1 MFEPKIVALLPNHHL
16 MDNMQAVQEK
26 MGVDF
31 PKYHKQVQEALV
43 LARKSV
49 QEGAKVII
57 SRGLTAE
64 YLRKFLDVPV
74 VEIEYDFFQF
84 AEAMRRALRFS
95 DAVAVIGFIDAYR
108 LAEQAV
114 EYVRREGQDIRV
126 RILET
131 SAQIEDTVRDLGEE
145 GFRVF
150 VGGNTVVRNARALGY
165 EGVYVEPN
173 EKVIQ
178 AAIEKAQY
186 ELRIYLDR
194 EEKFKTIQA
203 IVNCAANGIFAVDGT
218 GAVTVANPMA
228 RKHLLAASPGTAYPA
243 SIKDIMPGSKL
254 LATIKS
260 GQPMDEDFVTIGG
273 TELVMSSA
281 PVIVDGQIRGAV
293 ATIQEIGQI
302 QDLDQKIRKKKL
314 HKGHIALKT
323 FSDILGES
331 EAMKTCKRTALHF
344 AGVDGTVLILGK
356 TGTGK
361 EVFAQSIHNASRRAQ
376 KPFVAVNCAA
386 LPSSLLESELFGYA
400 KGAFTGARTEG
411 KAGIFELAHTGTI
424 FLDEISEIPPEVQA
438 RLLRVVQ
445 EREITRI
452 GDDKVIPVDVR
463 IIAATNRDLL
473 EEVREHRFREDLYY
487 RLSVLELNLPPLSR
501 RRQDIP
507 DLARHFIASACLSA
521 GRPCVEAQDEAIDI
535 LKTLPLN
542 GNVRELA
549 NIVEKTLVM
558 ANFKAFD
565 LAAVRQAARLEEPP
579 EEEPTMGSPG
589 PCGRL
594 AAAEKA
600 LILQALEEC
609 RGNRTAA
616 AQSLGISPTTLWRR
630 LKALRACP

>member
-16 MDNMQAVQEK
+16 MDNLQAVQEK

-218 GAVTVANPMA
+218 GAVTEANPMA

-260 GQPMDEDFVTIGG
+260 G
-273 TELVMSSA
+273 
-281 PVIVDGQIRGAV
+281 
-293 ATIQEIGQI
+293 
-302 QDLDQKIRKKKL
+302 
-314 HKGHIALKT
+314 
-323 FSDILGES
+323 
-331 EAMKTCKRTALHF
+331 
-344 AGVDGTVLILGK
+344 
-356 TGTGK
+356 
-361 EVFAQSIHNASRRAQ
+361 
-376 KPFVAVNCAA
+376 
-386 LPSSLLESELFGYA
+386 
-400 KGAFTGARTEG
+400 
-411 KAGIFELAHTGTI
+411 
-424 FLDEISEIPPEVQA
+424 
-438 RLLRVVQ
+438 
-445 EREITRI
+445 
-452 GDDKVIPVDVR
+452 
-463 IIAATNRDLL
+463 
-473 EEVREHRFREDLYY
+473 
-487 RLSVLELNLPPLSR
+487 
-501 RRQDIP
+501 
-507 DLARHFIASACLSA
+507 
-521 GRPCVEAQDEAIDI
+521 
-535 LKTLPLN
+535 
-542 GNVRELA
+542 
-549 NIVEKTLVM
+549 
-558 ANFKAFD
+558 
-565 LAAVRQAARLEEPP
+565 
-579 EEEPTMGSPG
+579 
-589 PCGRL
+589 
-594 AAAEKA
+594 
-600 LILQALEEC
+600 
-609 RGNRTAA
+609 
-616 AQSLGISPTTLWRR
+616 
-630 LKALRACP
+630 